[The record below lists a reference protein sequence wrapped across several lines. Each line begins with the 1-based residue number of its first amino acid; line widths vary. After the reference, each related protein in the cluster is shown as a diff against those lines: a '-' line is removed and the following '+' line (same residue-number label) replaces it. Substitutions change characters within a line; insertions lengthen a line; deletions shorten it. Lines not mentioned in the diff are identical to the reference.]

1 MEYLTTKK
9 EREQSLNYY
18 YEHRN
23 EILRNGKRQRRSR
36 KIEKL
41 LRRQAPLVE
50 GFSYTTTYADAVI
63 VDISCDDEVNCN
75 DDKKRRLAYA
85 RANPKPSGIHPV
97 IIYPVNTYRTISRRH
112 PYVKITIIDEDEGT
126 SKTLKE
132 HRALMEALLGRK
144 LKRNEVVHHINGNKI
159 DNRLENL
166 QLMSAEEHIKL
177 HNMMRSEE
185 IRKLREENHALREE
199 IKKLQARISAGAGAL

>member
-18 YEHRN
+18 YEHRT

-36 KIEKL
+36 RIEKL

-50 GFSYTTTYADAVI
+50 GFSYTTTYADTVI
-63 VDISCDDEVNCN
+63 VDINCDDEVNCN

-85 RANPKPSGIHPV
+85 RANPKPPGIHPI
-97 IIYPVNTYRTISRRH
+97 IIYPVNTYRTTSHGYIN
-112 PYVKITIIDEDEGT
+112 ITIINEDEGT
-126 SKTLKE
+126 SKTVKE

-166 QLMSAEEHIKL
+166 QLMSAEEHVKL
-177 HNMMRSEE
+177 HAMMRSEE
-185 IRKLREENHALREE
+185 IRKLREENRALREE
-199 IKKLQARISAGAGAL
+199 IKKLQAKMSGDFGLEY